1 MAHAPPLPVTI
12 PSPRARLLLEALVAR
27 IDDVDAGVEPG
38 VARLDV
44 EEVWP
49 LWRAFSR
56 EGLCECRAVT
66 DESVARFAGW
76 LVRRT
81 LWETPAG
88 GADA

>member
-1 MAHAPPLPVTI
+1 MSRI
-12 PSPRARLLLEALVAR
+12 PSPAARRSLEALVRR
-27 IDDVDAGVEPG
+27 IDDPEAGVEPG

-49 LWRAFSR
+49 LWRSFSR

-66 DESVARFAGW
+66 EESVGRFAGW
-76 LVRRT
+76 LVRRL
-81 LWETPAG
+81 LWETTTG